1 MARTTKLGDRAMR
14 MDRRSLLMGTGASV
28 AAVALPAS
36 AQQPAWPTRAVR
48 VIVPFP
54 AGAGTD
60 VLARAYS
67 QRLSEIWGQP
77 VVIENRAGAGGIIG
91 TEAAS
96 RAARDGYTILMA
108 NSSVLAI
115 GPAINPNLPYDPLT
129 AFDPVALLGSN
140 DNAVVVRAA
149 SPFRTLAEL
158 VAAAKAKPGELSYAS
173 PGSGT
178 SGHMAAEFFKQMA
191 GLDITHVP
199 YRGSPQAL
207 TDVLGGQ
214 VDMTMNTIN
223 AIVAAVRS
231 GQARALATTG
241 RTRDPLLPDVP
252 TLAEVGFPAYE
263 ASGWLGFVV
272 PAGTPAEIVA
282 RMSADIRT
290 IAADTAFTDRI
301 AAGGIRP
308 LISTPEEFRAILA
321 PELARWRGV
330 AQRAGVRAP
339 Q

>member
-1 MARTTKLGDRAMR
+1 MR
-14 MDRRSLLMGTGASV
+14 MDRRSWLTGTGATVV
-28 AAVALPAS
+28 AGALPAL

-60 VLARAYS
+60 TLARAYAA
-67 QRLSEIWGQP
+67 RLSEIWGQP
-77 VVIENRAGAGGIIG
+77 VVIENRAGAAGVIG

-96 RAARDGYTILMA
+96 RAPRDGYTVLMA

-129 AFDPVALLGSN
+129 AFDPVALLGAN
-140 DNAVVVRAA
+140 DNAVAVRAA
-149 SPFRTLAEL
+149 SPFRTLADL
-158 VAAAKAKPGELSYAS
+158 VAAAKARPGELSYATA
-173 PGSGT
+173 GAGT
-178 SGHMAAEFFKQMA
+178 SGHMAAEFFAQVSGIQM
-191 GLDITHVP
+191 THVP
-199 YRGSPQAL
+199 YRGTPQAL
-207 TDVLGGQ
+207 TDTLGGQ
-214 VDMTMNTIN
+214 VDLTMITLN
-223 AIVAAVRS
+223 AVVAAVRS

-252 TLAEVGFPAYE
+252 TLAEVGYPSYE

-272 PAGTPAEIVA
+272 PSGTPPEIIA

-290 IAADTAFTDRI
+290 IAADRTFTDRI

-308 LISTPEEFRAILA
+308 LISTPEEFRAMLA
-321 PELARWRGV
+321 PELARWREV
-330 AQRAGVRAP
+330 ARRAGVQSP